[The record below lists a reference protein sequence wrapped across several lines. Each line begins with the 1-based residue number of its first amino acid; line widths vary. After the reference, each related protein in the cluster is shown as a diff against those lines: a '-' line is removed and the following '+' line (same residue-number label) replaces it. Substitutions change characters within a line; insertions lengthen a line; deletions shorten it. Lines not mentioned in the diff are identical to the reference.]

1 MALSDTCFATIS
13 RLTTDFHR
21 YIDWEYSAENMSK
34 LVSAILELAELA
46 YNLNHEPELAEAF
59 AKIYG
64 APKPPKLIAECA
76 VIGDL
81 IADPSTYTVYEIG
94 VKTVVDIATVNSK
107 VRSAIINAYNWQQSP
122 AGIVERFRH
131 SDVINVEP
139 VYRRIVDI

>member
-1 MALSDTCFATIS
+1 MALSDSCFETVS

-21 YIDWEYSAENMSK
+21 YIDWEYSTENMSK

-46 YNLNHEPELAEAF
+46 YNLKHEPELAEAF

-81 IADPSTYTVYEIG
+81 IADPSTSTFYEDG
-94 VKTVVDIATVNSK
+94 VATVASIASINPTI
-107 VRSAIINAYNWQQSP
+107 RDAIINAYNWQQSP

-131 SDVINVEP
+131 PDVINVEP
-139 VYRRIVDI
+139 VYRRIADL